1 MEWLTCLLVK
11 MKSREGTV
19 VDADGLMQEM
29 FDTAQD
35 IASSLGKLEG
45 MDEQNKN
52 KLYHQIGIGALKYYI
67 LKVDPTKRILFNPK
81 ESVDFNGNTGPFIQY
96 AYARIQSIIKQSNDL
111 KGNISMEIVL
121 DQKEKELLKWLE
133 LYPQTIKN
141 AAEQYSPALIANY
154 VYELVKR
161 FNSYYQK
168 VVILSDDEHTRQFRL
183 RLASQVG
190 NVIQSGMGILGIE
203 CPKQM

>member
-1 MEWLTCLLVK
+1 
-11 MKSREGTV
+11 
-19 VDADGLMQEM
+19 
-29 FDTAQD
+29 
-35 IASSLGKLEG
+35 
-45 MDEQNKN
+45 MDEQDKN
-52 KLYHQIGIGALKYYI
+52 ELYHQIGIGALKYYI

-133 LYPQTIKN
+133 LYPQTIQN